1 MKQFGDLIGRILM
14 AQIFIVAGVG
24 KVVGYSASE
33 AYMASHGVP
42 GSLLPLVILL
52 ELGGALALIV
62 GWRTRWIALALA
74 AFSVAAAAIFHSDFA
89 DRTMQI
95 MFMKNLAMAGGL
107 VILASAGPGA
117 WTLDA
122 RRASRR

>member
-14 AQIFIVAGVG
+14 AQIFIVAGIG
-24 KVVGYSASE
+24 KVAGYSASE

-42 GSLLPLVILL
+42 GTLLPLVILL

-62 GWRTRWIALALA
+62 GWQTRWIALALA
-74 AFSVAAAAIFHSDFA
+74 AFSVAAAVIFHSDFA

-117 WTLDA
+117 WTLDV